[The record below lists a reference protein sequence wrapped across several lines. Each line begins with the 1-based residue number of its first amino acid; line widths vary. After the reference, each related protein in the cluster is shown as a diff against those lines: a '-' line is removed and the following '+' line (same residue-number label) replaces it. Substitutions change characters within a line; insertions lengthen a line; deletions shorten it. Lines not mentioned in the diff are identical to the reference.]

1 MKNEKIKYRPD
12 IDGLRALAIIS
23 VVIYHANIY
32 FDNFRFLSGGYLGV
46 DIFFV
51 VSGYLITSIIVKEIN
66 FNNKFNVLN
75 FLESRSRRIFPV
87 LLISLIFFLPI
98 GYLLLLPS
106 LLIEFSQSQI
116 FSTFFLSNIYFYF
129 SDQLYGSTSSFYKP
143 FLHTWSLGVE
153 IQYYI
158 IFPLLILVY
167 LKFFKKLRSSFFIIF
182 IIISLTLSIYL
193 ADLGV
198 DRLEY
203 SYFNFYLL
211 PSRIWEIFIGAL
223 AVFYN
228 IKISERK
235 RSSLSFLSVLL
246 IVLSLLFFKDTTK
259 HPSAIT
265 LIPVFSTFALIILA
279 SEKNFITKILSF
291 KIFVY
296 VGLISYSL
304 YIWHYPIFSFFRIS
318 GYLSDS
324 SYQKIIII
332 MSVLFFSTL
341 SYFCLEKPFRNKKII
356 SSKNLL
362 IFFLTTILLILFLNL
377 NIIKNKGFKERLPEI
392 LSKQSL
398 VKPWNQTKIDNDD
411 PDLALTCFGREDK
424 HCSYINKKNS
434 KNIYLIG
441 SSRMASIQENFK
453 NKFIENG
460 FNTYL
465 LTGCIN
471 CDYDKIIKKN
481 SIIVFELENT
491 FNNYSLDEKSKII
504 NNFLKQGNTVA
515 LIYPIPMPGTNVPM
529 KLFAALPKNKKKA
542 EEVLK
547 SRKYIVKTSHYNYN
561 KNNTKIIS
569 FFKKIEHKNILHI
582 YPDDIFCNKIIEG
595 YCLTHDDKDLFYYD
609 EGHLDNKGSEM
620 LSELIFGKIKSKLD

>member
-1 MKNEKIKYRPD
+1 MNKIKYRPD
-12 IDGLRALAIIS
+12 IDGLRALAVIS
-23 VVIYHANIY
+23 VVVYHANIY
-32 FDNFRFLSGGYLGV
+32 FDDFRFLSGGYLGV

-51 VSGYLITSIIVKEIN
+51 ISGYLITSIIVKEIN
-66 FNNKFNVLN
+66 FNNKFNILN
-75 FLESRSRRIFPV
+75 FLESRSRRILPV

-182 IIISLTLSIYL
+182 IIISLTFSIYL
-193 ADLGV
+193 ADLGINH
-198 DRLEY
+198 LEY

-228 IKISERK
+228 IKISGRK
-235 RSSLSFLSVLL
+235 KTSLSFFFILL
-246 IVLSLLFFKDTTK
+246 ILLSLLFFKNTTK

-296 VGLISYSL
+296 IGLISYSL

-332 MSVLFFSTL
+332 ISVLFFSTL
-341 SYFCLEKPFRNKKII
+341 SYFYFEKPFRNKKII

-362 IFFLTTILLILFLNL
+362 IFFLTMILSILFLNL
-377 NIIKNKGFKERLPEI
+377 NIIKNKGFKERLPKI
-392 LSKQSL
+392 LSEQSL
-398 VKPWNQTKIDNDD
+398 VKPWNKTKIDNLD
-411 PDLALTCFGREDK
+411 CFGREHN
-424 HCSYINKKNS
+424 HCSYSDKKNS

-453 NKFIENG
+453 DKFVVNG

-491 FNNYSLDEKSKII
+491 FNNYSLDKKSKII

-515 LIYPIPMPGTNVPM
+515 LIYPIPRPGTNVPM
-529 KLFAALPKNKKKA
+529 KLFSVLPKNKERA
-542 EEVLK
+542 EEVLE

-561 KNNTKIIS
+561 KNNAKIIS
-569 FFKKIEHKNILHI
+569 FFKKLKHENILHI
-582 YPDDIFCNKIIEG
+582 YPDDIFCNKIIEE
-595 YCLTHDDKDLFYYD
+595 YCLTHDNKDLFYYD

-620 LSELIFGKIKSKLD
+620 LSELIFSKIKSKLD